1 MNNGG
6 QIWVKRP
13 EEGVPG
19 RGEALAEAGD
29 KECGAFW
36 EQLLIITEILLLL
49 IVRNGVRGGASVWTH
64 LITKTTGR
72 ERWVSQCNRVRHLS

>member
-29 KECGAFW
+29 KGECGAFW
-36 EQLLIITEILLLL
+36 EQLLIIMEIV
-49 IVRNGVRGGASVWTH
+49 IVINSEERGGGGFRLDTSH
-64 LITKTTGR
+64 HKDHR
-72 ERWVSQCNRVRHLS
+72 EGEVGFAA